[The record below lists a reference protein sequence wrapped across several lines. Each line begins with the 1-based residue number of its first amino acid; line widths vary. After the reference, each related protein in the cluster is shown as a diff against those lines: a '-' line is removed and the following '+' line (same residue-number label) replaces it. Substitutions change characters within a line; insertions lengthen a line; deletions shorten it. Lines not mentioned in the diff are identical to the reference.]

1 MVIMFEASK
10 INVYIQKI
18 YTYNRLCYVYS
29 FTDKWGCLF
38 LYRKIISYIED
49 NKLIKSGDRILVAL
63 SGGPDSICLLN
74 ILFELKEELNI
85 DIGAAHINHLLRGED
100 AFKDEEYVIK
110 ICKEIGIPYFL
121 TRVDINNYSK
131 EHKLSSELA
140 GRQVRYDFFEEI
152 MKKEGY
158 NKIATAHNANDQAET
173 ILFRLMRGTG
183 LEGLGGIK
191 ASRDGKI
198 IRPILC
204 LSRQEI
210 EEYIEL
216 KNLKPRIDKTNF
228 EKIYNR
234 NKIRLDI
241 LPYMKENFN
250 EDIIQ
255 TLNRMS
261 VLLQKDNEFL
271 EKLALNSY
279 KKYCIE
285 EDDYFIIKEGI
296 FKEEKPI
303 ITRVLRHAVTKY
315 SKSNYDFEMKH
326 INEIFSLSQ
335 KNSGKVVDLPNG
347 IYAENI
353 YGDIY
358 IKNKKNKCNTNNKEE
373 KISISKDEINNKI
386 VNFGQ
391 FIIEFSV
398 TDNDQRNTVSLNQD
412 NLVQCFDFDKINDN
426 ILIRKRINGD
436 KIVPLGMNGTKKL
449 KDIFIDMKIPKEER
463 DSIPILCFGE
473 KIAWIIGIRIS
484 EEYKVINQSKNI
496 LKVVTK
502 RKEY

>member
-1 MVIMFEASK
+1 M
-10 INVYIQKI
+10 
-18 YTYNRLCYVYS
+18 R
-29 FTDKWGCLF
+29 
-38 LYRKIISYIED
+38 RKVISYIKD
-49 NKLIKSGDRILVAL
+49 NKLIKDGDKILVAL
-63 SGGPDSICLLN
+63 SGGPDSVCLLN

-85 DIGAAHINHLLRGED
+85 DIGAAHVNHLLRGED
-100 AFKDEEYVIK
+100 AFKDEEYVVK
-110 ICKEIGIPYFL
+110 ICDEMGVPCFV

-152 MKKEGY
+152 IEKEDF

-191 ASRDGKI
+191 ASRDNKI

-204 LSRQEI
+204 LSRQEV
-210 EEYIEL
+210 EAYIQL
-216 KNLKPRIDKTNF
+216 KTLKPRIDKTNF

-261 VLLQKDNEFL
+261 LLLQKDNEFL
-271 EKLALNSY
+271 ENLALNSY
-279 KKYCIE
+279 KKYCVE
-285 EDDYFIIKEGI
+285 YDDYFIIKEEI
-296 FKEEKPI
+296 FKQEESI
-303 ITRVLRHAVTKY
+303 INRVLRHAVTKY
-315 SKSNYDFEMKH
+315 SKLNYDFEMKH
-326 INEIFSLSQ
+326 INEISSLAQ
-335 KNSGKVVDLPNG
+335 KNSGKVIDLPNG

-358 IKNKKNKCNTNNKEE
+358 IKNRSDKCNTNNKKEE
-373 KISISKDEINNKI
+373 ILFSKGNINNKI
-386 VNFGQ
+386 ASFDKIV
-391 FIIEFSV
+391 IEFSII
-398 TDNDQRNTVSLNQD
+398 NDYQRDYISLNQG
-412 NLVQCFDFDKINDN
+412 NLIQYFDFDKINDN
-426 ILIRKRINGD
+426 ILIRKRIDGD
-436 KIVPLGMNGTKKL
+436 KIIPLGMSGSKKL

-463 DSIPILCFGE
+463 DNITILCFDQ
-473 KIAWIIGIRIS
+473 KIAWIMGIRTS
-484 EEYKVINQSKNI
+484 EEYKVTNQSKNI
-496 LKVVTK
+496 LKIVTK

>member
-1 MVIMFEASK
+1 MEVFILLKKVM
-10 INVYIQKI
+10 
-18 YTYNRLCYVYS
+18 
-29 FTDKWGCLF
+29 
-38 LYRKIISYIED
+38 SYIKD
-49 NKLIKSGDRILVAL
+49 NKLIKSGDKILVAL
-63 SGGPDSICLLN
+63 SGGPDSICLLS
-74 ILFELKEELNI
+74 ILFEFMKELNI
-85 DIGAAHINHLLRGED
+85 EIGAAHINHLLRGED

-110 ICKEIGIPYFL
+110 ICEEIGIPCFV

-131 EHKLSSELA
+131 EYKISSEMA
-140 GRQVRYDFFEEI
+140 GREVRYDFFEEI
-152 MKKEGY
+152 IKKEGF

-191 ASRDGKI
+191 VSRDDKI

-204 LSRQEI
+204 LSRREV
-210 EEYIEL
+210 EEYVEF
-216 KNLKPRIDKTNF
+216 KGLKPRIDKTNF
-228 EKIYNR
+228 EKVYNR

-285 EDDYFIIKEGI
+285 DVDYFIIKEGI
-296 FKEEKPI
+296 FKEEEPMVN
-303 ITRVLRHAVTKY
+303 RVLRHALVKY
-315 SKSNYDFEMKH
+315 SQSNYDFEMKH
-326 INEIFSLSQ
+326 INEVYSLNQ
-335 KNSGKVVDLPNG
+335 KGSGKVIDLPNG

-358 IKNKKNKCNTNNKEE
+358 IKNKKSKCNINNKAE
-373 KISISKDEINNKI
+373 KALISKDQINNQI
-386 VNFGQ
+386 VKFEQ
-391 FIIEFSV
+391 FTIEFYVEDYYLESDV
-398 TDNDQRNTVSLNQD
+398 NLNQD
-412 NLVQCFDFDKINDN
+412 NYIQYFDFDKINDN

-436 KIVPLGMNGTKKL
+436 KIIPLGMKGTKKL
-449 KDIFIDMKIPKEER
+449 KDIFIDMKMPKEER
-463 DSIPILCFGE
+463 ACVPILCIDG
-473 KIAWIIGIRIS
+473 KIAWIIGVKIS
-484 EEYKVINQSKNI
+484 EEFKVTNTSKKI
-496 LKVVTK
+496 LKVVVK
-502 RKEY
+502 RKDY

>member
-1 MVIMFEASK
+1 MLKKVM
-10 INVYIQKI
+10 
-18 YTYNRLCYVYS
+18 
-29 FTDKWGCLF
+29 
-38 LYRKIISYIED
+38 SYINN
-49 NKLIKSGDRILVAL
+49 NKLIKSGDRVLVAL

-85 DIGAAHINHLLRGED
+85 EIGAAHINHLLRGED

-110 ICKEIGIPYFL
+110 ICEEINIPCFV

-131 EHKLSSELA
+131 EHRISSEMA

-152 MKKEGY
+152 IETEGF

-191 ASRDGKI
+191 VSRGDKI

-204 LSRQEI
+204 LSRQEV
-210 EEYIEL
+210 EKYIGL
-216 KNLKPRIDKTNF
+216 KRLKPRIDKTNF

-285 EDDYFIIKEGI
+285 DADYFIIKKGI
-296 FKEEKPI
+296 FKEGEPI
-303 ITRVLRHAVTKY
+303 VNRVLRRALTKY

-326 INEIFSLSQ
+326 INEVYLLNE
-335 KNSGKVVDLPNG
+335 KDSGKIIDLPNG

-358 IKNKKNKCNTNNKEE
+358 IKNKKNKSNINNKKE
-373 KISISKDEINNKI
+373 KVLISKDEINNQI
-386 VNFGQ
+386 VNYGQ
-391 FIIEFSV
+391 FTIEFCV
-398 TDNDQRNTVSLNQD
+398 TNHYQRNDLNLNKD
-412 NLVQCFDFDKINDN
+412 NFTQYFDFDKINDN
-426 ILIRKRINGD
+426 ILIRKRIDGD
-436 KIVPLGMNGTKKL
+436 KIIPLGMKGTKKL

-463 DSIPILCFGE
+463 DHIPVLCFDE
-473 KIAWIIGIRIS
+473 KIAWIIGIKIS
-484 EEYKVINQSKNI
+484 DEYKLTNVGEKI
-496 LKVVTK
+496 LKVVVK
-502 RKEY
+502 RKEH

>member
-1 MVIMFEASK
+1 MLKKIM
-10 INVYIQKI
+10 
-18 YTYNRLCYVYS
+18 
-29 FTDKWGCLF
+29 
-38 LYRKIISYIED
+38 SYIKD
-49 NKLIKSGDRILVAL
+49 NKLINSGERILVAL

-74 ILFELKEELNI
+74 ILFELKKELNI
-85 DIGAAHINHLLRGED
+85 EIGAAHINHLLRGED

-110 ICKEIGIPYFL
+110 ICEEMGIPCFV

-131 EHKLSSELA
+131 EHKLSSEMA

-152 MKKEGY
+152 IRKEGF

-183 LEGLGGIK
+183 LEGLTGIK
-191 ASRDGKI
+191 VSRDNKI

-204 LSRQEI
+204 LSRREVETYVEQK
-210 EEYIEL
+210 Y
-216 KNLKPRIDKTNF
+216 LKPRIDKTNF

-271 EKLALNSY
+271 ERLALKSY

-285 EDDYFIIKEGI
+285 DVDYFIIKEEI
-296 FKEEKPI
+296 FKEEEPI
-303 ITRVLRHAVTKY
+303 ISRVLKHALVKY

-326 INEIFSLSQ
+326 INEVFSLNQ
-335 KNSGKVVDLPNG
+335 KGSGKVIDLPNG

-358 IKNKKNKCNTNNKEE
+358 IKNKKNKCNINK
-373 KISISKDEINNKI
+373 KGQKTLISKHEVNNQI

-391 FIIEFSV
+391 FIVEFSV
-398 TDNDQRNTVSLNQD
+398 IDYYQRDPINLNQD
-412 NLVQCFDFDKINDN
+412 NYIQYFDFDKINDN
-426 ILIRKRINGD
+426 ILIRKRIDGD
-436 KIVPLGMNGTKKL
+436 KIIPLGMKGTKKL
-449 KDIFIDMKIPKEER
+449 KDIFIDMKIPKDER
-463 DSIPILCFGE
+463 EYIPILCFDE
-473 KIAWIIGIRIS
+473 KIAWIIGIKIS
-484 EEYKVINQSKNI
+484 QEYKVTKESKKI
-496 LKVVTK
+496 LKVVVK
-502 RKEY
+502 RKEH